1 MKFKKLLLIFQC
13 VITIICFSYGLSL
26 ADQFKIAI
34 MQDQKDAAQKF
45 KPLVD
50 YLKKRG
56 IDVSFVGTPNYTVA
70 ANLFSDGKA
79 DAMFSGSGVAG
90 TMIIKDVSYPV
101 VRPLSKDGMST
112 YWAVILAPKGSP
124 KYTGSSDYFKGKK
137 VIFCSLASSGEF
149 YFHAIGGHKTAAQ
162 MLNAASHGAAIDALS
177 KGAADM
183 AVVKNR
189 VWDKMKAQ
197 YPNLEA
203 VGEDTGENPDGTLIV
218 AKKVDLT
225 LADKVKKALLALNDE
240 NSPEAKAVLESMN
253 IKGYVETA
261 EKDFSH
267 TIALLKKAGVD
278 KAFDFSY

>member
-1 MKFKKLLLIFQC
+1 M
-13 VITIICFSYGLSL
+13 

-50 YLKKRG
+50 YLKNKG
-56 IDVSFVGTPNYTVA
+56 IDVSFVGTPNYTGA
-70 ANLFSDGKA
+70 ANMFADGKA

-101 VRPLSKDGMST
+101 VRPVGKDGMST

-124 KYTGSSDYFKGKK
+124 KYTGSSDYFNGKK

-149 YFHAIGGHKTAAQ
+149 YFHSIGGHKTAAQ
-162 MLNAASHGAAIDALS
+162 MLNAASHGAAIDALA
-177 KGAADM
+177 KGAAEV
-183 AVVKNR
+183 AIVKNR
-189 VWDKMKAQ
+189 VWDKMKSQ
-197 YPNLEA
+197 YPNLES

-218 AKKVDLT
+218 SNKVDQKV
-225 LADKVKKALLALNDE
+225 AEKVKKALLAVSDD
-240 NSPEAKAVLESMN
+240 SSADARAVLDSMN
-253 IKGYVETA
+253 IKGYIETTQ
-261 EKDFSH
+261 KDFSH
-267 TIALLKKAGVD
+267 TTAMLKKAGVD